1 MEKRRKENSTGRNER
16 VAKKG
21 EPTVKIAKWV
31 RDSVQT
37 LIEHNHRMQD
47 IADYTLDQFTT
58 FLDAA
63 GRADAVKRLEFV
75 IDMSAVVGGMFGGG
89 NSLKDHIESLKE
101 IESGE

>member
-1 MEKRRKENSTGRNER
+1 MERRREAQTTGRNQR

-21 EPTVKIAKWV
+21 EPTVRIAKWV

-37 LIEHNHRMQD
+37 LIEHNHKLSD
-47 IADYTLDQFTT
+47 IAEYSLDQFTT

-63 GRADAVKRLEFV
+63 GRVDAVRRLEFV

-89 NSLKDHIESLKE
+89 TSLKDHIDSLKE